1 MKTNDIK
8 TPFDITGFA
17 RITAAKLQ
25 QFVALSQ
32 IEDDKGIILVTSDDA
47 NGNPEVPDAETNVK
61 WQNYLWLRIS
71 ATSITL
77 YGWNPSRAVDAVFLK
92 WQPITAAS
100 IPADSIQGYMI
111 APGAIT
117 NDKVASIGVDKISG
131 LPTSFPPSGD
141 AGGDLTG
148 KYPNPTIRPNAIN
161 SSKLASGSTND
172 DRAVGTDHIKDG
184 AIILSKLNASNY
196 SNNTILI
203 INSGQWTAVVKKLM
217 ALAEP
222 AVADAGKV
230 VRVDSGGN
238 YQLTKIINYYFAETD
253 SNAEITATNL
263 LSNQFSSKDILWT
276 HNYTPVASNSRL
288 FIKAN
293 IPVSANASNI
303 HVSIGI
309 TVNSQLVAVSVE
321 HFSSS
326 TTVRMVTVNAS
337 VLSSGSPMSINVVGS
352 VTSSSAY
359 WGKFGTNT
367 NIHAG
372 DVKSTLEILE
382 CL

>member
-32 IEDDKGIILVTSDDA
+32 VEDDKGIILVTSDDT
-47 NGNPEVPDAETNVK
+47 NGNPEVPDAETNVR
-61 WQNYLWLRIS
+61 WQNFLWLRIS

-117 NDKVASIGVDKISG
+117 SDKVASVSVDKISG
-131 LPTSFPPSGD
+131 LPTSFPPSGS

-148 KYPNPTIRPNAIN
+148 TYPNPTIKANAVD
-161 SSKLASGSTND
+161 SSKLASGSTNNE
-172 DRAVGTDHIKDG
+172 RAVSADHIKDG
-184 AIILSKLNASNY
+184 AITLSKLNASNY

-203 INSGQWTAVVKKLM
+203 INSGQWTAAVKKLM

-253 SNAEITATNL
+253 NNDEITSINA
-263 LSNQFSSKDILWT
+263 LSNPISSYNTLWT
-276 HNYTPVASNSRL
+276 HNYTPIAANSRL

-293 IPVSANASNI
+293 VPISANASNI

-309 TVNSQLVAVSVE
+309 TVNSQIVAVSVV

-326 TTVRMVTVNAS
+326 TTVKMVAVNAS
-337 VLSSGSPMSINVVGS
+337 VVSSGSPMSINVFGS
-352 VTSSSAY
+352 VTSNSAY

-367 NIHAG
+367 NIHQG
-372 DVKSTLEILE
+372 SVKSTLEILE